1 MHETAP
7 PDLREGIDFW
17 ISPIQTPR
25 SPVAVTI
32 AIPAY
37 QAEATLGRAI
47 ESALG
52 QTMSDIEVI
61 VADDRSSDS
70 SWAQITGWLARN
82 PRIRA
87 LRNHRNCGKS
97 AVMNCAARFARGR
110 WLAVLDADDW
120 YHPDRLSAL
129 VAAGEKSQADM
140 VTDNQFHWDA
150 AAKRMVGTA
159 WPSGDAD
166 WELTLDGYLA
176 GSDAYDSF
184 NFGMLKPLVRTEFVR
199 ATGLSYDEKSRH
211 GEDFLYL
218 LEFFLKGGKAVV
230 CDAPLYFYTQPFGAV
245 SRRWADPARR
255 RYDFQRVYEASRA
268 CLRDNAE
275 FLTPRQLRRLKTRT
289 RRLKYLENYFR
300 AKEAWQSGGPDALL
314 GRLLCHP
321 FLLDYGLR
329 QAFRRYVARSVPSN
343 VQRVAQQCRSHSK
356 RVPFPQQGTAA
367 QAVVDLPS
375 ERKGDIGRLAQLD
388 RERPRQGKRSGAR

>member
-1 MHETAP
+1 VELSAGPLAGDYERGYCMHETVP
-7 PDLREGIDFW
+7 PELREGIDFW
-17 ISPIQTPR
+17 ISPTQTPR

-32 AIPAY
+32 VIPAY

-52 QTMSDIEVI
+52 QTMPDIEVI
-61 VADDRSSDS
+61 VADDGSSDS
-70 SWAQITGWLARN
+70 SWAQIAGWLVRN
-82 PRIRA
+82 PRMRA
-87 LRNHRNCGKS
+87 LRNERNRGKS

-140 VTDNQFHWDA
+140 VADNQFHWDA
-150 AAKRMVGTA
+150 AAERMIGAA

-176 GSDAYDSF
+176 GSDVYDSF
-184 NFGMLKPLVRTEFVR
+184 NFGMLKPLVRTEFVH

-230 CDAPLYFYTQPFGAV
+230 CDTPRYFYTQPFGAI

-255 RYDFQRVYEASRA
+255 RYDFQRVYEASRD
-268 CLRDNAE
+268 CLRDNATL
-275 FLTPRQLRRLKTRT
+275 LTPQQLRCLKIRT
-289 RRLKYLENYFR
+289 RRLKCLENYFR
-300 AKEAWQSGGPDALL
+300 AKEAWQSGGRDALL
-314 GRLLCHP
+314 GRLVCHP

-329 QAFRRYVARSVPSN
+329 QAFRRYVTQSATSN

-356 RVPFPQQGTAA
+356 RVPFPQQGMAA
-367 QAVVDLPS
+367 
-375 ERKGDIGRLAQLD
+375 
-388 RERPRQGKRSGAR
+388 